1 MTDSFGSS
9 NLKHS
14 TFNFQPTTHNLQLAL
29 KILHIIKSLGRGGAE
44 MLLPETI
51 RLHNKER
58 FQFHVIYFLPWK
70 NQMVNELEE
79 AGATVKCFAAT
90 NNIKILLQAKTVAR
104 YVKENKIDLI
114 HCHLPWAGFLG
125 RIVHRLTG
133 VPVIYTEHNK
143 QERYHK
149 LTKWINRFTF
159 NWQSAAIAVSGEVA
173 ESIQKNIEP
182 NILVH
187 TILNGVNTDKFKRS
201 EEGRQKL
208 RLQYGWDE
216 DTIVIG
222 TLAVFRFQK
231 RLDLWLELFK
241 KISEQNPDKKIKGVI
256 VGAGPLKDQIE
267 QKQKELNLEQDV
279 LMPGLQTNT
288 IDWFSS
294 MDIYMMCSVFEG
306 LPIALLEAMSCGLPV
321 VTTNAGGIGEVIR
334 HEVDGLLVPVD
345 EPYKVVEEVGKMI
358 LNKSVRDQYAKAAR
372 ERVVDAFGMERMVK
386 ELEGRYRLSVIG

>member
-1 MTDSFGSS
+1 M
-9 NLKHS
+9 
-14 TFNFQPTTHNLQLAL
+14 

-51 RLHNKER
+51 RLHNKEQ
-58 FQFHVIYFLPWK
+58 FKFHVIYFLPWK
-70 NQMVNELEE
+70 DQMVKELEE

-90 NNIKILLQAKTVAR
+90 NNIKILLQATKVAR
-104 YVKENKIDLI
+104 YVKEHKIDVI

-125 RIVHRLTG
+125 RVVHRLTG
-133 VPVIYTEHNK
+133 IPVLYTEHNK

-159 NWQSAAIAVSGEVA
+159 NWQSGAIAVSDEVA
-173 ESIQKNIEP
+173 ESIHKNIAP
-182 NILVH
+182 KISVH
-187 TILNGVNTDKFKRS
+187 TILNGVNTDRFTRS
-201 EEGRQKL
+201 ETGRKQL
-208 RLQYGWDE
+208 RTQYGCDE

-222 TLAVFRFQK
+222 TIAVFRFQK

-241 KISEQNPDKKIKGVI
+241 KIKEQYPGKKIKGVI
-256 VGAGPLKDQIE
+256 VGAGPLKDLIE
-267 QKQKELNLEQDV
+267 QKRQELHLENDV

-288 IDWFSS
+288 IDWFSA

-345 EPYKVVEEVGKMI
+345 DSNKIVEELEMI
-358 LNKSVRDQYAKAAR
+358 ISSESLRDQYAKAAR
-372 ERVVDAFGMERMVK
+372 VRVVDAFGMERMVR
-386 ELEGRYRLSVIG
+386 ELEEMYDISQRSKVKTKK

>member
-1 MTDSFGSS
+1 L
-9 NLKHS
+9 N
-14 TFNFQPTTHNLQLAL
+14 
-29 KILHIIKSLGRGGAE
+29 ILHVIKSLGRGGAE

-51 RLHNKER
+51 RLHNKEQ

-70 NQMVNELEE
+70 DQMVKDLED
-79 AGATVKCFAAT
+79 AGSIVKCFAAT
-90 NNIKILLQAKTVAR
+90 NNIKILLQARKVAR

-125 RIVHRLTG
+125 RIVYRITG

-159 NWQSAAIAVSGEVA
+159 NWQSASIAVSGEVA
-173 ESIQKNIEP
+173 ESIQKNIAP
-182 NILVH
+182 KIPVH

-201 EEGRQKL
+201 VEGRQKL
-208 RLQYGWDE
+208 RKQYGWDE

-231 RLDLWLELFK
+231 RLDLWLDLFK
-241 KISEQNPDKKIKGVI
+241 KISDQNPDKKIKGVI

-306 LPIALLEAMSCGLPV
+306 LPIALLEAMSCSLPV
-321 VTTNAGGIGEVIR
+321 VTTNAGGIGELIR

-345 EPYKVVEEVGKMI
+345 EPYKIVAETGKI
-358 LNKSVRDQYAKAAR
+358 ISNELVRVRYANASR

-386 ELEGRYRLSVIG
+386 ELESNYKIGERRINDYYPPH

>member
-1 MTDSFGSS
+1 LT
-9 NLKHS
+9 
-14 TFNFQPTTHNLQLAL
+14 
-29 KILHIIKSLGRGGAE
+29 ILHIIKSLGRGGAE

-51 RLHNKER
+51 RLHNKNQ

-70 NQMVNELEE
+70 DQMVKDLEE
-79 AGATVKCFAAT
+79 AGATVKCFSAT
-90 NNIKILLQAKTVAR
+90 NNIKILLQAKKVAR
-104 YVKENKIDLI
+104 YVKEHKIDVI

-125 RIVHRLTG
+125 RIVHRMTK

-159 NWQSAAIAVSGEVA
+159 NWQSTAIAVSGEVA
-173 ESIQKNIEP
+173 ESIQKNIAP
-182 NILVH
+182 KIPVR
-187 TILNGVNTDKFKRS
+187 TILNGVNTDRFQRS
-201 EEGRQKL
+201 EDSRKKL
-208 RLQYGWDE
+208 REQYAWDE
-216 DTIVIG
+216 ETIVIG
-222 TLAVFRFQK
+222 TIAVFRFQK

-241 KISEQNPDKKIKGVI
+241 KIQDEHPVKKIKGVI
-256 VGAGPLKDQIE
+256 VGAGPLKDLIE
-267 QKQKELNLEQDV
+267 QKRKELGLEDVV

-288 IDWFSS
+288 IDWFSA

-345 EPYKVVEEVGKMI
+345 DPASIVNEAGKMI
-358 LNKSVRDQYAKAAR
+358 EDTSLRLQYAHASR
-372 ERVVDAFGMERMVK
+372 IRVVEAFGMEKMVG
-386 ELEGRYRLSVIG
+386 ELEECYKLLVVS

>member
-1 MTDSFGSS
+1 
-9 NLKHS
+9 
-14 TFNFQPTTHNLQLAL
+14 
-29 KILHIIKSLGRGGAE
+29 
-44 MLLPETI
+44 
-51 RLHNKER
+51 
-58 FQFHVIYFLPWK
+58 
-70 NQMVNELEE
+70 MVQELEE
-79 AGATVKCFAAT
+79 AGATVSCFAAT
-90 NNIKILLQAKTVAR
+90 NNIKILLQARKIAR
-104 YVKENKIDLI
+104 YVKEHQIDVI

-125 RIVHRLTG
+125 RIVHKLTG
-133 VPVIYTEHNK
+133 VPVLYTEHNK
-143 QERYHK
+143 QERYHN

-159 NWQSAAIAVSGEVA
+159 NWQTAAIAVSGEVA
-173 ESIQKNIEP
+173 ESIQKNIAP
-182 NILVH
+182 KIQVH
-187 TILNGVNTDKFKRS
+187 TILNGVNTDRFKKS
-201 EEGRQKL
+201 EEGRVKIRQE
-208 RLQYGWDE
+208 YGWDD

-241 KISEQNPDKKIKGVI
+241 KIKNQHPDKKIKGVI

>member
-1 MTDSFGSS
+1 MT
-9 NLKHS
+9 
-14 TFNFQPTTHNLQLAL
+14 
-29 KILHIIKSLGRGGAE
+29 ILHIIKSLGRGGAE

-51 RLHNKER
+51 RLHNREK

-70 NQMVNELEE
+70 DQMVKELEE
-79 AGATVKCFAAT
+79 SGATVKCFSAT
-90 NNIKILLQAKTVAR
+90 NNIKILLQAKQVAR
-104 YVKENKIDLI
+104 YVKEHKIDVI

-125 RIVHRLTG
+125 RIVHSLTN

-173 ESIQKNIEP
+173 ESIQKNIAP
-182 NILVH
+182 KIPVQ
-187 TILNGVNTDKFKRS
+187 TILNGVNTERFTRS
-201 EEGRQKL
+201 AAGRQKL
-208 RLQYGWDE
+208 RQLYGWDE

-222 TLAVFRFQK
+222 TIAVFRFQK

-241 KISEQNPDKKIKGVI
+241 KIQEQHPDKKIKGVI
-256 VGAGPLKDQIE
+256 VGAGPLKELIE
-267 QKQKELNLEQDV
+267 QKRNEFGIEDDV
-279 LMPGLQTNT
+279 LLPGLQTNT
-288 IDWFSS
+288 IDWFSA

-334 HEVDGLLVPVD
+334 HDIDGLLVSVD
-345 EPYKVVEEVGKMI
+345 ETNKLVEETGKLISDSSIRLQYVQAARKRVVE
-358 LNKSVRDQYAKAAR
+358 
-372 ERVVDAFGMERMVK
+372 AFGMERMVG
-386 ELEGRYRLSVIG
+386 ELEECYRLLVVGRRSRPKRRDC

>member
-1 MTDSFGSS
+1 
-9 NLKHS
+9 
-14 TFNFQPTTHNLQLAL
+14 
-29 KILHIIKSLGRGGAE
+29 

-51 RLHNKER
+51 RLHNKEQ

-70 NQMVNELEE
+70 DQMVKDLED
-79 AGATVKCFAAT
+79 AGAIVKCFSAT
-90 NNIKILLQAKTVAR
+90 NNIKILLQAKKVAH
-104 YVKENKIDLI
+104 YVKEQKIDLI

-125 RIVHRLTG
+125 RIVHRITG

-182 NILVH
+182 KVPVH

-201 EEGRQKL
+201 EEGRRKL
-208 RLQYGWDE
+208 RAQYGWDE

-231 RLDLWLELFK
+231 RLDLWLEIFK
-241 KISEQNPDKKIKGVI
+241 MISEQNPDKKIKGVI

-267 QKQKELNLEQDV
+267 QKQKELNLEQDI

-288 IDWFSS
+288 IDWFSA
-294 MDIYMMCSVFEG
+294 MDIYMMCSIFEG

-345 EPYKVVEEVGKMI
+345 ESYKLVEEVGKI
-358 LNKSVRDQYAKAAR
+358 ISNESVRLQFANAS
-372 ERVVDAFGMERMVK
+372 RVRVLESFGMERMVK
-386 ELEGRYRLSVIG
+386 ELESLYKS

>member
-1 MTDSFGSS
+1 
-9 NLKHS
+9 
-14 TFNFQPTTHNLQLAL
+14 
-29 KILHIIKSLGRGGAE
+29 

-51 RLHNKER
+51 RIHNKEQ

-70 NQMVNELEE
+70 DQMVNELEDS
-79 AGATVKCFAAT
+79 GATVQCFSAT
-90 NNIKILLQAKTVAR
+90 NNIKILLQAKKVAH

-125 RIVHRLTG
+125 RIVYRMTG
-133 VPVIYTEHNK
+133 VPVVYTEHNK

-149 LTKWINRFTF
+149 LTKWINSYTF

-173 ESIQKNIEP
+173 ESIQNNIAP
-182 NILVH
+182 KIPVH
-187 TILNGVNTDKFKRS
+187 TILNGVNTERFTRS
-201 EEGRQKL
+201 EERRKEL
-208 RLQYGWDE
+208 RDQHGWDE
-216 DTIVIG
+216 DMIVIG

-256 VGAGPLKDQIE
+256 VGAGPLKDLIE
-267 QKQKELNLEQDV
+267 QKRRELGLENAV

-334 HEVDGLLVPVD
+334 HQVDGLLVPVD
-345 EPYKVVEEVGKMI
+345 EPYKIVAETGKMI
-358 LNKSVRDQYAKAAR
+358 SNKSVLNQYAKASR
-372 ERVVDAFGMERMVK
+372 ERVVDAFGMEKMVK
-386 ELEGRYRLSVIG
+386 ELEGLYKS